1 MDVHEGEID
10 MGEDNIMLCEG
21 LTEQLKAMIAYAP
34 WACYF
39 LKRDKE
45 LTILYGNDAF
55 YTLLKQTRD
64 DVRYKYKNSLSALLS
79 TEKFSEGYRSDS
91 KISEFLHDAEIDN
104 ETHRFYTQL
113 KPMEAEDVYCCMSL
127 DVSNFVLNKTRKEDM
142 FQLLHILLKQLRQ
155 EAFVID
161 VKNQIVHMVNQ
172 KKFLA
177 GFPEMLTY
185 TAFFSEYADKA
196 LPLSEAD
203 HARLQHAYHKTMQQ
217 HVRTINEVK
226 LTSGEWVRLQFCTY
240 EKKED
245 GEAVVMGFIEDIS
258 KEKLEYVT
266 YLKETQFYHML
277 LSEKQAY
284 GHINITQDQFYGM
297 GGIWNL
303 YNELSEKLTYTQLY
317 TRFIHK
323 VVHPEDRRSY
333 MELMDRNNL
342 TQSYENGITRLKYEF
357 RRIIEQNKMMWMEI
371 EILLFKEPLQNEL
384 MALMYLTD
392 IDERKKS
399 SFQLRYES
407 EFDQLTDV
415 YNKKSAE
422 TKIMQCLRKQTED
435 LRAFLILDLDNFKE
449 INDSFGHKAGDE
461 ILILFASQLKAVF
474 HEHCIVGRFGGDEF
488 IVFMKQIASDQ
499 EIDEALLKLYQKL
512 QEEKLY
518 DIKFSAGITLVKG
531 SSDYETVF
539 AQADKTLYQ
548 VKNSQKGV
556 YQYYNRALSSIPD
569 IREGIAEKTEGT
581 GLSYEN
587 LELLEKKDFDTY
599 LGEVGDIAYLVVPDT
614 YDLLLGNTAFYDRV
628 GLTKSQCRD
637 KKCYEIMHRRK
648 TPCPFC
654 ARANWSRDKFY
665 LWKDMNTALEQ
676 EFLIK
681 NKLILWKQQV
691 VLLAIAVDISND
703 KSIVD
708 SLESHATESH
718 FLLSGIQHMQEC
730 VNFDDA
736 MQSILET
743 ICHFFKAHHA
753 GIWIMDEQSGL
764 YTLKSEWIGCYS
776 KDVWTLC
783 EEEVAVLSAWLSAQK
798 WNQPVKLEN
807 PQAMIGESFDMYQL
821 MQSHHMENQ
830 HWIHLEEHGEEFGC
844 LVINN
849 TNANFQNVSFL
860 ESLSGFI
867 VNEIKRHRLLQATLH
882 ANHYDLLTDVLNR
895 NSYENNLSRYQS
907 DAVRSLGVIV
917 ANIDNLKKINEDYG
931 TVTGDQYIRHLA
943 NLMKMIFTQSD
954 IYRFNGD
961 EFLLVAI
968 NCEKA
973 VLEHKVQMLK
983 EKIEKNENFSVSLGF
998 SWDSVECDVTA
1009 LIHTADTVMKLNKKR
1024 HYDELHGSDD
1034 MQHRQLLRNLTKR
1047 IQKGEY
1053 VVYLQPKYHLKS
1065 HMGIGAEALI
1075 RQKHPEFGILPPSE
1089 FIPVL
1094 ESNGVIRYIDL
1105 FVFEEVCKLL
1115 QKWQRDDMVVSLNFS
1130 RITLMED
1137 DIINSMKKI
1146 LDMYD
1151 FPRQCLEI
1159 EMTESTMEN
1168 CSAMVY
1174 KTVQEIRQL
1183 GLRISLDDFGI
1194 RYSNL
1199 SVLNDIHFDTLKLDK
1214 SLIKTLVNEQR
1225 SRIILRNIIQMCR
1238 DLDIEMIAEGVET
1251 SRQEDILKTLDC
1263 PNGQGYLFARPIPVD
1278 TFEDHYILHQ
1288 S

>member
-1 MDVHEGEID
+1 MIMNGNDGRFLDEHMELLKDMID
-10 MGEDNIMLCEG
+10 YFSL
-21 LTEQLKAMIAYAP
+21 
-34 WACYF
+34 ACYF
-39 LKRDKE
+39 LKRDTE

-55 YTLLKQTRD
+55 YTLLQQSRD
-64 DVRYKYKNSLSALLS
+64 DVRYKYKNRLSSLLS
-79 TEKFSEGYRSDS
+79 TEKFFEGYREDIQSR
-91 KISEFLHDAEIDN
+91 EFLHDAEIHN
-104 ETHRFYTQL
+104 KKHRFYTQMKL
-113 KPMEAEDVYCCMSL
+113 IETEGVYCCISL
-127 DVSNFVLNKTRKEDM
+127 DVSNFVLDKTKKEDM
-142 FQLLHILLKQLRQ
+142 LQLLHILFTQLRQ
-155 EAFVID
+155 EAFITDIKRQTVY
-161 VKNQIVHMVNQ
+161 MVNQ
-172 KKFLA
+172 KKFLS
-177 GFPEMLTY
+177 GFPKILSY
-185 TAFFSEYADKA
+185 SAFFSEYAAKT
-196 LPLSEAD
+196 LPLSAAD
-203 HARLQHAYHKTMQQ
+203 NARLHHAFHKTMER

-226 LTSGEWVRLQFCTY
+226 LTSGEWVRLQFSTY

-245 GEAVVMGFIEDIS
+245 GEFVLIGFIEDIS
-258 KEKLEYVT
+258 REKQEYLT

-277 LSEKQAY
+277 LSEKEAY
-284 GHINITQDQFYGM
+284 GHFNITRNQFYGM

-303 YNELSEKLTYTQLY
+303 YNELTEDLTYTQLY

-323 VVHPEDRRSY
+323 VVHMDDRRSY
-333 MELMDRNNL
+333 LELMDCNNL
-342 TQSYENGITRLKYEF
+342 MQSYQNGITRLKLEF

-399 SFQLRYES
+399 GFQLRYES
-407 EFDQLTDV
+407 EIDQLTDV

-422 TKIMQCLRKQTED
+422 TKIIHCLRKPAE

-461 ILILFASQLKAVF
+461 ILILFAAHLKTVF
-474 HEHCIVGRFGGDEF
+474 HENCIVGRFGGDEF
-488 IVFMKQIASDQ
+488 IVLMEQVSSNH
-499 EIDEALLKLYQKL
+499 EVDEALLNLYQKL
-512 QEEKLY
+512 QDNKLY
-518 DIKFSAGITLVKG
+518 DIKFSAGITMIKG

-548 VKNSQKGV
+548 VKNSQKGL
-556 YQYYNRALSSIPD
+556 YQYYNRDETPRLD
-569 IREGIAEKTEGT
+569 ITE
-581 GLSYEN
+581 LQPLHASESMDFSYDN

-599 LGEVGDIAYLVVPDT
+599 LGEFGDIAYLVDPNN
-614 YDLLLGNTAFYDRV
+614 YNLIIGNQAFYDRV
-628 GLTKSQCRD
+628 GFTKSQCRD

-681 NKLILWKQQV
+681 NKLITWRQQV

-730 VNFDDA
+730 VNFDAA

-743 ICHFFKAHHA
+743 ICHFFKADHA
-753 GIWIMDEQSGL
+753 GIWTMDEQTGL
-764 YTLKSEWIGCYS
+764 YALRSEWFGKYS
-776 KDVWTLC
+776 KEDWTLC
-783 EEEVAVLSAWLSAQK
+783 EEEVSVLSAWLSAQK
-798 WNQPVKLEN
+798 WNKPVKLEN
-807 PQAMIGESFDMYQL
+807 PQAIIGESFDMYQL
-821 MQSHHMENQ
+821 IQRHHVENQ
-830 HWIHLEEHGEEFGC
+830 SWIHLEERGEEYGC

-849 TNANFQNVSFL
+849 TNANFRNVSFMN
-860 ESLSGFI
+860 SLSGFI
-867 VNEIKRHRLLQATLH
+867 VNEIKRYHLFQATLH

-895 NSYENNLSRYQS
+895 NSYENNLPRYQA
-907 DAVRSLGVIV
+907 DVVHSLGVIV
-917 ANIDNLKKINEDYG
+917 VNIDNLKKINEDYG
-931 TVTGDQYIRHLA
+931 TVIGDQYIRHLA
-943 NLMKMIFTQSD
+943 NLIKMIFTQTD

-961 EFLLVAI
+961 EFLLITVD
-968 NCEKA
+968 CEKEI
-973 VLEHKVQMLK
+973 LERKVRKLRD
-983 EKIEKNENFSVSLGF
+983 KIEQNENFSVSLGF
-998 SWDSVECDVTA
+998 SWDRVERNLTE
-1009 LIHTADTVMKLNKKR
+1009 LIHIADDVMKLNKKR

-1034 MQHRQLLRNLTKR
+1034 IQHRQLLRNLTAR

-1053 VVYLQPKYHLKS
+1053 VIYLQPKYNLKS
-1065 HMGIGAEALI
+1065 RRGIGAEALI
-1075 RQKHPEFGILPPSE
+1075 RQQHPEFGILPPSE

-1094 ESNGVIRYIDL
+1094 ESKGIIRYIDL

-1115 QKWQRDDMVVSLNFS
+1115 QKWNQEDLIISLNFS

-1146 LDMYD
+1146 LDKYR

-1168 CSAMVY
+1168 GSAMVY
-1174 KTVQEIRQL
+1174 KTVQEIRHL
-1183 GLRISLDDFGI
+1183 GLRISLDDFGV

-1225 SRIILRNIIQMCR
+1225 SRIILRNVIQMCR

-1251 SRQEDILKTLDC
+1251 SRQEDILKSLDC
-1263 PNGQGYLFARPIPVD
+1263 PNGQGYLFARPIPVED
-1278 TFEDHYILHQ
+1278 FETDYVLNRL
-1288 S
+1288 